1 MTAPTPPARQ
11 GRWTAALVL
20 LLVGI
25 AGLLAGVA
33 IDRAVL
39 LPRAHAMRMEAHRSG
54 QHREHP
60 RRRMQ
65 FRDNLDRQLD
75 LTPEQRVRID
85 SLMDAQLDALDEIRD
100 ETQPRIESVIAATRR
115 RVDSVLT
122 PEQRERA
129 AELGERRRG
138 ERRRRAP
145 DR

>member
-1 MTAPTPPARQ
+1 M
-11 GRWTAALVL
+11 
-20 LLVGI
+20 
-25 AGLLAGVA
+25 
-33 IDRAVL
+33 
-39 LPRAHAMRMEAHRSG
+39 
-54 QHREHP
+54 
-60 RRRMQ
+60 
-65 FRDNLDRQLD
+65 
-75 LTPEQRVRID
+75 RID